1 MTASAI
7 SYQTTV
13 LKQMRLE
20 LGLASDNNLVKA
32 TNLTHSEIIM
42 TSDMKK
48 SHPKGSY
55 IKILFLATE
64 PVQFPELSSTQVY
77 TNSQKID
84 KKGS

>member
-7 SYQTTV
+7 SYRTTV

-42 TSDMKK
+42 SSDMKK
-48 SHPKGSY
+48 SHPNF
-55 IKILFLATE
+55 ILHQDHFFSNRTCND
-64 PVQFPELSSTQVY
+64 QFPELSSIQVY
-77 TNSQKID
+77 TNSQKN
-84 KKGS
+84 